1 MKHMMVMLI
10 LALLVSSVEAEIFR
24 DNFNDGDLQGW
35 TLVQGAEDG
44 GIENGELVLGS
55 PKVMDA
61 AVGSPKVNAVERE
74 VDVIIVADGIIASDY
89 EVSVSL
95 KISKLARNI
104 SGGAAIGLR
113 AHADPHH
120 VELITEYLKRNEGM
134 ERNEEMERNQGIQL
148 MYKRSYRF
156 FIGNINNT
164 KRGFAATIQ
173 LMKVSVGKDGF
184 LTLFLADKLL
194 TFREFDFKLHEWY
207 RLKVIA
213 KGNRFQCFIDDTEM
227 LDFLDDTYTAGGIYL
242 SAGRGHRVHFDN
254 FEVQYEALSVQP
266 RRQLATTWG
275 QIKSNLH

>member
-1 MKHMMVMLI
+1 MKQMMVMLM
-10 LALLVSSVEAEIFR
+10 LTLLVSSVEAEIFR

-35 TLVQGAEDG
+35 TFVQGAEDG

-55 PKVMDA
+55 PKVMNA

-113 AHADPHH
+113 AHADPHD
-120 VELITEYLKRNEGM
+120 VELITEYFKRNEGK
-134 ERNEEMERNQGIQL
+134 REEQGDPTYVQA
-148 MYKRSYRF
+148 SYRF

-164 KRGFAATIQ
+164 KRGLAVTIQ

-184 LTLFLADKLL
+184 LTLFFADKLL

-242 SAGRGHRVHFDN
+242 LSGRGHRAHFDD

-266 RRQLATTWG
+266 QKQLTTTWG
-275 QIKSNLH
+275 EIKSNFH